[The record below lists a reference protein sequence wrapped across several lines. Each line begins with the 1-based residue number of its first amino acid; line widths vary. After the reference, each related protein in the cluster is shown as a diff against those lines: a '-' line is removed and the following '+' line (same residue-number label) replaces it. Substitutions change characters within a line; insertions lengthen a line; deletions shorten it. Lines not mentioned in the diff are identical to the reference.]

1 MASNCVAS
9 TSIGCLFC
17 CQGCNAEK
25 LRNDFTFLPPVPS
38 YQVEGAA
45 EGGRAGKL
53 QFVLEALRSF
63 SFYQQAAEHAEVHFV
78 QTGRGERIPVVWVR
92 NSAAS
97 TAGSPGGSS
106 RSGQQ
111 PLVLLHCHGNATDIG
126 MMMAAYFE
134 MTRQLGC
141 EVVGVEYSGYGASSG
156 KPSACNTLADA
167 EAAYNF
173 VVSSGVPP
181 ERIIAYGQSVGSGPA
196 MALAARKPMGGVVL
210 HSPMLSGIR
219 VIDPQPDSCCR
230 PSCVF
235 WCFDFFRN
243 DKHIKAVKCPV
254 FVMHGRMDDV
264 IPLYH
269 GVRLS
274 EAAPKDCR
282 WPGYF
287 PKDAGHNDIIERNSA
302 AYFGEV
308 CAFLRSV
315 QERVDGSGAS
325 LIGKPAQMKMVEVAA
340 KGQGGTARPYAE
352 PMVGPEDGRYESIRR
367 AGGRTQGG
375 SREGHGDS
383 QAALD

>member
-1 MASNCVAS
+1 MVSNCVAS
-9 TSIGCLFC
+9 ASIGCLFC

-25 LRNDFTFLPPVPS
+25 LRNDFTFLPPAPS
-38 YQVEGAA
+38 YAVEGCV

-53 QFVLEALRSF
+53 QYVLEALRNF

-78 QTGRGERIPVVWVR
+78 RTGRGERIPIVWVR
-92 NSAAS
+92 NSSSPAS
-97 TAGSPGGSS
+97 GSPGNRS
-106 RSGQQ
+106 SGQQ
-111 PLVLLHCHGNATDIG
+111 PIVLLHCHGNATDIG
-126 MMMAAYFE
+126 MMMAAYLE

-156 KPSACNTLADA
+156 KPSASNTLADA

-173 VVSSGVPP
+173 LLSSGIAP
-181 ERIIAYGQSVGSGPA
+181 ERIVVYGQSVGSGPA
-196 MALAARKPMGGVVL
+196 MALAARRPMGGCVL

-235 WCFDFFRN
+235 CCFDFFRN
-243 DKHIKAVKCPV
+243 DQHIKSVNCPV

-269 GVRLS
+269 GLRLS
-274 EAAPKDCR
+274 DAAPKNCR

-308 CAFLRSV
+308 CAFLRNV
-315 QERVDGSGAS
+315 QERVHGGSVNCNLPARS
-325 LIGKPAQMKMVEVAA
+325 IGKPAQMEMSEVG
-340 KGQGGTARPYAE
+340 KGPNGAARPYVE
-352 PMVGPEDGRYESIRR
+352 PTVGPNDGRYENIRR
-367 AGGRTQGG
+367 AGAPSG
-375 SREGHGDS
+375 
-383 QAALD
+383 A